1 MSHLIRPLLAELKAG
16 LKAIYGER
24 LRGVYLF
31 GSYARD
37 EEQTESDIDVLIVLD
52 EIPSYGN
59 EIERTGY
66 LASSLSLRYGVTIS
80 RVFVPEQDWTSSE
93 SPFLANVREEAVPA

>member
-1 MSHLIRPLLAELKAG
+1 MIQPLLAELKSG
-16 LKAIYGER
+16 LKAIYGGR

-31 GSYARD
+31 GSYARN

-52 EIPSYGN
+52 EILSYGN

-66 LASSLSLRYGVTIS
+66 LASGLSLRYGVAIS
-80 RVFVPEQDWTSSE
+80 RVFVPEQDWTRSE